1 MCSYTFKQSIHS
13 CKGVARDQSNK
24 TKGNKY
30 FLLAQKIFIIIERLQ
45 VTLQY
50 YVIHFRVAK
59 PLVSLEC
66 YKSIWSVLVVRTTVL
81 REIIKQ

>member
-13 CKGVARDQSNK
+13 CKGVARDQCNK

-30 FLLAQKIFIIIERLQ
+30 FLLAQKKFIIIERLQ
-45 VTLQY
+45 VTSQY
-50 YVIHFRVAK
+50 YIIHFRVAK

-66 YKSIWSVLVVRTTVL
+66 YKSIWSVLVVRITVL